1 MLQAQVATDNSTADE
16 FAVGD
21 TTTEISEPRPR
32 FESTRQSAE
41 DIGGLSMTVDE
52 VQDGADSV
60 GDASFELDMTLPMVP
75 QQEQVSMN
83 VDVVEEDGVADV
95 SQADTQP
102 QFRIAEGASQRA
114 WRDLLVES
122 VEFTYNIAKRCV

>member
-1 MLQAQVATDNSTADE
+1 MLQAQVATDDSTADE

-41 DIGGLSMTVDE
+41 DIGLSITVDE

-83 VDVVEEDGVADV
+83 VDVVEEDDVADV
-95 SQADTQP
+95 SPADTQP
-102 QFRIAEGASQRA
+102 QFRIAEGASQRG
-114 WRDLLVES
+114 RDLLVES
-122 VEFTYNIAKRCV
+122 VTFTYNIAKRCV